1 MTALLIGSKVI
12 HILVK
17 LEVKNFDA
25 LEVFEKQASAI
36 MEKYQ
41 GRIVSAFET
50 IRDSDGSGE
59 EIHILEFPSEEAF
72 SRYKSD
78 SSLANLAGQR
88 AQAISGTEVTISLC
102 VKTYV

>member
-1 MTALLIGSKVI
+1 VI
-12 HILVK
+12 NNLVK
-17 LEVKNFDA
+17 LEVKDFSA
-25 LEVFEKQASAI
+25 LEVFETQASKI

-50 IRDSDGSGE
+50 IRGFEGSGE

-72 SRYKSD
+72 SRYRSD
-78 SSLANLAGQR
+78 ESLANLAIQR
-88 AQAISGTEVTISLC
+88 DKAISSTDVKISLC